1 MMTADHSL
9 DLSSFD
15 NTCLPDFDSTVCD
28 NTTPSTLSQTS
39 DSAERVQPTNHNV
52 QSYHSLNNLDQVPL
66 LCPNHNAETSTAIS
80 SPAMSKYSSS
90 SSAATHG
97 RGGARKKSPSSP
109 RANAVE
115 RRRNNTLA
123 ARRYRQKRLDHIEE
137 LETALASTSQERD
150 DLKVKVARLEGEL
163 AGLRELLKAKAQS

>member
-1 MMTADHSL
+1 
-9 DLSSFD
+9 
-15 NTCLPDFDSTVCD
+15 
-28 NTTPSTLSQTS
+28 
-39 DSAERVQPTNHNV
+39 
-52 QSYHSLNNLDQVPL
+52 
-66 LCPNHNAETSTAIS
+66 
-80 SPAMSKYSSS
+80 MSKYSSS